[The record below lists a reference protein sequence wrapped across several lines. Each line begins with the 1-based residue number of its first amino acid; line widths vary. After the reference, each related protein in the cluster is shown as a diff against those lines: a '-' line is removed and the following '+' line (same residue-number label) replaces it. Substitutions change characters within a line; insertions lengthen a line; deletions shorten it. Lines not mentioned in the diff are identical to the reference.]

1 MMTTYGAA
9 QFQRMIVWTD
19 PVEEAGTAAGAAV
32 AASERVPE
40 TGDSTEALVLDRG
53 HD

>member
-1 MMTTYGAA
+1 MTTYGAA

-19 PVEEAGTAAGAAV
+19 PVEETVGAAAAGAA
-32 AASERVPE
+32 ANERSPE
-40 TGDSTEALVLDRG
+40 TADSTEALVLDRG